1 MKKVEEKRQTDYL
14 LLYSILSKYM
24 GKAFK
29 DSTLAPRYMEVDT
42 IDEIIMPFGEMKY
55 LIQRVEWLK
64 GKEHVEE
71 LLRFMADNRMT
82 VEELRWAVDMFAL
95 QKQEVLRRIEEGV

>member
-1 MKKVEEKRQTDYL
+1 M
-14 LLYSILSKYM
+14 SKFI
-24 GKAFK
+24 GKCFK
-29 DSTLAPRYMEVDT
+29 YSTLAPRYMEVDT

-55 LIQRVEWLK
+55 LIPRVEWLK

-82 VEELRWAVDMFAL
+82 VEELRWAVYMFAL